1 MNIQR
6 SILNHIATLN
16 GKRKSPIPLDI
27 MSIYLTVKIQG
38 PFSSYLSSMHPDSTI
53 FETKKRDEKACTK
66 QTMDQNQ
73 SPTRIGY
80 VTGSQP
86 KGRDY
91 YFDSFKNTLFK

>member
-1 MNIQR
+1 MVYIK
-6 SILNHIATLN
+6 SYCHI
-16 GKRKSPIPLDI
+16 KREKKKP
-27 MSIYLTVKIQG
+27 YTVGYYEHLTVKIQG